1 MRRYEFILY
10 VFFYEV
16 VFGFSVYGF
25 GYFASMPFTLLWSI
39 ILGAPAVILLMN
51 LKGKILPIVDG
62 LLRVLYAI
70 PFLVEYF
77 IYMQFKE
84 LYDLNTIMNG
94 AGGALTGFTTT
105 ILGLI
110 FSPLGVFHLFLYS
123 IPL

>member
-51 LKGKILPIVDG
+51 IKSKFLLPLVDG

-94 AGGALTGFTTT
+94 AGGELP
-105 ILGLI
+105 
-110 FSPLGVFHLFLYS
+110 S
-123 IPL
+123 